1 MTIEKTQVRQLKKRK
16 FTKLRILHCQNDYS
30 LIINHLSLRFCV
42 SKLSFFVRELRVF
55 GSCTKGSLRSP
66 SVQRGAA
73 APLLHE
79 VLPTVAHRTTTVLQ
93 N

>member
-1 MTIEKTQVRQLKKRK
+1 MLPKSQRSKPTQGSTASMLTFTDHFSYAEKQRRS
-16 FTKLRILHCQNDYS
+16 RC
-30 LIINHLSLRFCV
+30 
-42 SKLSFFVRELRVF
+42 
-55 GSCTKGSLRSP
+55 CTKGSLRSP

>member
-1 MTIEKTQVRQLKKRK
+1 MPRTTACCPCRRTASPQTQRTAARQQANR
-16 FTKLRILHCQNDYS
+16 
-30 LIINHLSLRFCV
+30 
-42 SKLSFFVRELRVF
+42 
-55 GSCTKGSLRSP
+55 CTKGSLRSP